1 MEIRGSYQ
9 RGQRQFIS
17 LSNEDRTRRLQT
29 KDVRGKN
36 PSALRRHESMS
47 PAKNCTGL
55 TTLTKDSLSETTHLS
70 AVGGLED
77 VSAAGCA
84 WLTCENHLMGF
95 KMQ

>member
-1 MEIRGSYQ
+1 MQYRNSSVEIRGSYQ

-17 LSNEDRTRRLQT
+17 LSNKDRTRHLQT

-55 TTLTKDSLSETTHLS
+55 TTLAKDSLSETTHLS
-70 AVGGLED
+70 AVGGLADEIILLSVQQD
-77 VSAAGCA
+77 VLG
-84 WLTCENHLMGF
+84 
-95 KMQ
+95 